1 MPSNWKS
8 IDTATVADGLVRLLY
23 PNVIAV
29 YRESASDV
37 EYPKEMPEKHRSLA
51 EYSRTSM
58 ARTPLVLGK
67 YVRGRGCSR

>member
-23 PNVIAV
+23 PKVIAV

-37 EYPKEMPEKHRSLA
+37 EYPKQMPEIYRSSA

-58 ARTPLVLGK
+58 PLTFLVL
-67 YVRGRGCSR
+67 